1 MGHSSAVA
9 EPVVARPKP
18 TRSPILFQSLVLTE
32 PERHAGR
39 ATATF
44 LTSVVLH
51 SGLVIAIV
59 ILPLLFYNSIPGVEA
74 VRAFFVQPLE
84 VVPPPPPPPPPPA
97 SARPAVKA
105 PPKVDLSQ
113 TQAFMAPIEV
123 PTEIR
128 PEESID
134 LGIEGGVTG
143 GVEGGVPG
151 GVIGGVVGGLP
162 QAPPP
167 PQAAVRVGGQV
178 KAPKKIKNVD
188 PVYPELAQQARVQG
202 VVILECTIAPQ
213 GRVTD
218 VKVLRSI
225 PLLDQSAIDAVKQW
239 TYTPTLLNGVP
250 VPVIMTVTVTFAL
263 H

>member
-1 MGHSSAVA
+1 MGHPSAVA
-9 EPVVARPKP
+9 EPVVARPRSN
-18 TRSPILFQSLVLTE
+18 RSPILFQSLVLTK
-32 PERHAGR
+32 PEHRRGR
-39 ATATF
+39 ATATL

-51 SGLVIAIV
+51 AGLALAIV
-59 ILPLLFYNSIPGVEA
+59 ILPLIFYDSIPAQEA
-74 VRAFFVQPLE
+74 LHAFFVEPLE

-97 SARPAVKA
+97 AARPAVKPA
-105 PPKVDLSQ
+105 PKIDLSQ
-113 TQAFMAPIEV
+113 TQAFVAPIEV

-134 LGIEGGVTG
+134 LGIEGGVAG

-162 QAPPP
+162 QAAPP
-167 PQAAVRVGGQV
+167 PQAAIRVGGQV
-178 KAPKKIKNVD
+178 KAPKKIKDVA

-202 VVILECTIAPQ
+202 VVIVECTISPQ

-225 PLLDQSAIDAVKQW
+225 PLLDHAAIDAVKQW

-250 VPVIMTVTVTFAL
+250 VPVIMTVTVTFNL
-263 H
+263 R